1 MQKVVGSSP
10 IIRFFVDE
18 SPAQGLFCLG
28 VRVRCAIAGGRAGG
42 TARRPSARSCGCA
55 VDVALAERLVTLC
68 QELSLRHREPDALDD
83 LVPKKQAGAPVGVG
97 GRPAAGRTVTD
108 LEANK

>member
-1 MQKVVGSSP
+1 VV
-10 IIRFFVDE
+10 
-18 SPAQGLFCLG
+18 AQAARLVACRLD
-28 VRVRCAIAGGRAGG
+28 RAD
-42 TARRPSARSCGCA
+42 ARSTSP
-55 VDVALAERLVTLC
+55 LAERLVTLC